1 MMQEL
6 EKVAIIRLAYS
17 LYNSLYGQYKSTGRI
32 TVDYRALN
40 KVTLSILA
48 AISNIASQ
56 MDTLS
61 REIET
66 YHCVLDLA
74 NAFSILIHEESQ
86 DQFPFT
92 WGGRQWTF
100 QVLPQGYVHSPSYCH
115 NLVARD
121 LAKWNNPSNIKLYH
135 YIDDDLII

>member
-74 NAFSILIHEESQ
+74 NTFFSIPIAEESE
-86 DQFPFT
+86 DQFAFR

-100 QVLPQGYVHSPSYCH
+100 QILPQGHMHSTTYCH
-115 NLVARD
+115 NSVTHDLVD
-121 LAKWNNPSNIKLYH
+121 WNNPNNIKLYH
-135 YIDDDLII
+135 CIN